1 MRHTPMDRFG
11 EAEELAGA
19 VIWLASERA
28 SSFVTG
34 AIVRVDGGF
43 TAMTI

>member
-1 MRHTPMDRFG
+1 MNRFG
-11 EAEELAGA
+11 EADELAGA
-19 VIWLASERA
+19 TVWLASENA

-34 AIVRVDGGF
+34 AIIRVDGGY

>member
-1 MRHTPMDRFG
+1 MGHTPMDRFG
-11 EAEELAGA
+11 DAEELVGA
-19 VIWLASERA
+19 TVWLASEKA

-34 AIVRVDGGF
+34 TLVRVDGGY